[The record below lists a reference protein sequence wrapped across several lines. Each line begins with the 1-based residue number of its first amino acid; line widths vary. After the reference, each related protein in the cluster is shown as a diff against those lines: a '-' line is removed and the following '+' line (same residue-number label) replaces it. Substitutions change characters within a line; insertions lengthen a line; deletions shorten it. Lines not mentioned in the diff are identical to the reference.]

1 MSQYPLEMR
10 YSSAPRRA
18 NRVLTVKY
26 RYLGA
31 LLLAAA
37 APPFARATSVL
48 MISVDGM
55 KPEYVLQA
63 DAHGLKVPFLRS
75 MLRDGT
81 YADGVTGVWPTVTY
95 PSHTTLLTGVSP
107 AEHGI
112 LNNVQFD
119 PRRTFEG
126 NWYWYAGEIKAR
138 TLWQAAHEAGI
149 STASVGWP
157 VSVGATAVDTLIP
170 EYWRSARGAADV
182 NPADAELVAA
192 LSRPDTLLADLQL
205 RLGPYMAGNDPG
217 PAGDVIKTRYALE
230 ILRSRKPAFM
240 TIHLSA
246 LDEEE
251 HGHGPFSAEANAE
264 LEVLD
269 ADMQQLFAAA
279 RANDANAVALVVSD
293 HGFTRITQRLNLL
306 PEFIRAGLIEATV
319 DPQSHAMNITSW
331 KAQLWSGGGM
341 AAVVLHDAADAHTE
355 QQVRAL
361 LRMLQA
367 DERNGIDAI
376 LEHDAIKQRGG
387 FPDAAFL
394 IVMKLGFY
402 VTADPTGE
410 LVSALQG
417 TPGSHGFSPQFPQMR
432 AAFFIAG
439 AGIARHRDLGV
450 IDMRQIA
457 PTVAQLLEVKLPAA
471 GLAPLPVRQ

>member
-1 MSQYPLEMR
+1 M
-10 YSSAPRRA
+10 A
-18 NRVLTVKY
+18 
-26 RYLGA
+26 A

-37 APPFARATSVL
+37 ATQSAPAASVL

-75 MLRDGT
+75 MLRDGA

-95 PSHTTLLTGVSP
+95 PSHTTLLTGVTP

-119 PRRTFEG
+119 PRRTFDGE
-126 NWYWYAGEIKAR
+126 WYWYAAQIKAR
-138 TLWQAAHEAGI
+138 TLWQAAHEAGL
-149 STASVGWP
+149 STASIGWP
-157 VSVGATAVDTLIP
+157 VSVGAAAVDTLIP
-170 EYWRSARGAADV
+170 EYWRSARSAADV

-192 LSRPDTLLADLQL
+192 LSRPDTLLAGLQT

-230 ILRSRKPAFM
+230 ILHARKPAFM

-269 ADMQQLFAAA
+269 ADLQQLFAAA
-279 RANDANAVALVVSD
+279 RANDPNAVALVVSD
-293 HGFTRITQRLNLL
+293 HGFTRITRRLNLL
-306 PEFIRAGLIEATV
+306 PEFVRAGLIEATV
-319 DPQSHAMNITSW
+319 DPQSHLMNIVSW
-331 KAQLWSGGGM
+331 KAQPWTGGGM
-341 AAVVLHDAADAHTE
+341 AAVMLREPADAQTE
-355 QQVRAL
+355 LQVRTL
-361 LRMLQA
+361 LQSLQA
-367 DERNGIDAI
+367 DQRNGIDAI
-376 LEHDAIKQRGG
+376 LEREAIKQHGG
-387 FPDAAFL
+387 FPDAAFV

-410 LVSALQG
+410 LVSELHG
-417 TPGSHGFSPQFPQMR
+417 TPGSHGFSPQFPEMR
-432 AAFFIAG
+432 ASFFIAG

-457 PTVAQLLEVKLPAA
+457 PTVAQLLNVKLPAA